1 MFQFFYNAYAGCG
14 ADAGYA
20 QLDHAQSG
28 IQSADAA
35 GRLDLYLV
43 ADAFFHQ
50 RHILKGCAAGAKARG
65 RLYEIRADLDVYKRQ
80 TWICAAAGTDNIPTI
95 KDVMYSLTCDADIM
109 TKITEDT

>member
-50 RHILKGCAAGAKARG
+50 CHILKGCAAGAKARG
-65 RLYEIRADLDVYKRQ
+65 RLYEIRADLPRDGTQ
-80 TWICAAAGTDNIPTI
+80 CALFLLGQVAVLNLELQSYYEG
-95 KDVMYSLTCDADIM
+95 VL
-109 TKITEDT
+109 